1 MNFYERAAKLLETR
15 SPYSSR
21 PHKPRSGDR
30 GSRSTGR
37 GPMTDAEREADRKA
51 GDAATNTVLK
61 KSAEIAAKNNDA
73 GDDGDSLNASKKP
86 KKKKVNAMKET
97 FYLKLGKGLQEKMK
111 NRPDDDDE
119 LPDGPKAD
127 PQATASNNKAQAA
140 LDDQDTDTD
149 EANIKGPDVDL
160 GDPKNKKHADAK
172 AQAKKLAQQGEK
184 DQETSDSP
192 LNAAKKSKLKKKVD
206 AMKEQ
211 DKDTE
216 DDDTDDAATDDAATQ
231 DRLNR
236 ERGKVDKEYQS
247 WRKKKGLDASKKTE
261 DKDWI
266 QKAVNPKHKG
276 YCTPMTKSTCTPA
289 RKALAKRFKKAG
301 SKEKKEGGTGWQG
314 KV

>member
-1 MNFYERAAKLLETR
+1 MTNDLPN
-15 SPYSSR
+15 SP
-21 PHKPRSGDR
+21 
-30 GSRSTGR
+30 STG
-37 GPMTDAEREADRKA
+37 GDPDEFDDEEGKM
-51 GDAATNTVLK
+51 DAA
-61 KSAEIAAKNNDA
+61 DA
-73 GDDGDSLNASKKP
+73 GLDTDEDTSRKVPKPGAKVTQGGNVNPDGSNKTTSDRDDKEDFRDDDRPINASKKT
-86 KKKKVNAMKET
+86 KKKVN
-97 FYLKLGKGLQEKMK
+97 
-111 NRPDDDDE
+111 
-119 LPDGPKAD
+119 
-127 PQATASNNKAQAA
+127 
-140 LDDQDTDTD
+140 
-149 EANIKGPDVDL
+149 
-160 GDPKNKKHADAK
+160 
-172 AQAKKLAQQGEK
+172 
-184 DQETSDSP
+184 
-192 LNAAKKSKLKKKVD
+192 